1 MARKPLLITATIV
14 TLVGVGVIS
23 AALLAGIAFV
33 PAMLIGFL
41 AAGLVFSSLQLI
53 ENKKHS
59 NAMKVSMEELQ
70 SQFVYLH
77 ERQGQAEAKLQ
88 DMAKRTIDSPSLALH
103 ATATDIDVLGS
114 LVRDLAKTV
123 ADHEGRLVEQE
134 NALKTRPVAA
144 AKSMNSPF
152 IAASTTPSTQIMPST
167 QTMRPAVP
175 QNFEPDAELGF
186 TADYPTNF
194 QPTKPEPLQPSTAVM
209 SELRETL
216 AKAISDN
223 RLEISLQP
231 IVILPQRKARGYEAT
246 MSLKGIKLN
255 EMNGPDL
262 LKIANAT
269 GLRVDLDKALLG
281 RAVHV
286 SRVLRTRQ
294 REIAMCCTVSM
305 ESLADRDFRSKLED
319 IVRNDEKL
327 ARSILLEVDDTA
339 LKASG
344 AEGKA
349 NLLGIS
355 QLGIGIGVSLR
366 ENLRFH
372 APDLVA
378 LGVRQLRVSAALMQ
392 SAAQGSVAAD
402 IHPADVAELLQRNGI
417 DLLISDVTDEDTVR
431 DILDYATQ
439 YAQGDLFGTARVVRP
454 EVLEPKTVV
463 ANNQAKEATQSGA
476 QRTAAAATANT
487 TPRNIP
493 RQTFRSLLRKA

>member
-1 MARKPLLITATIV
+1 MARKPLLITAAIV

-23 AALLAGIAFV
+23 GAVLAGITLV
-33 PAMLIGFL
+33 PATLIGFL
-41 AAGLVFSSLQLI
+41 SAGLTLSGLHII
-53 ENKKHS
+53 ENKKQN
-59 NAMKVSMEELQ
+59 NALKTAMEELQ

-77 ERQGQAEAKLQ
+77 ERQGQAETRVQ
-88 DMAKRTIDSPSLALH
+88 DLVKRTIDQPSLALH

-123 ADHEGRLVEQE
+123 ADHEGRLVEQDKP
-134 NALKTRPVAA
+134 LKINHSPVAA
-144 AKSMNSPF
+144 KPINIP
-152 IAASTTPSTQIMPST
+152 AAATSSLRI
-167 QTMRPAVP
+167 AVP

-186 TADYPTNF
+186 TADFPANF
-194 QPTKPEPLQPSTAVM
+194 QTPQPEPLQPATAVM

-223 RLEISLQP
+223 RLELSLQP
-231 IVILPQRKARGYEAT
+231 IVVLPQRKARGYEAT
-246 MSLKGIKLN
+246 MSLKGIKLS
-255 EMNGPDL
+255 EQNGLDL
-262 LKIANAT
+262 PKVANAT

-294 REIAMCCTVSM
+294 REIAMCCTVSI
-305 ESLADRDFRSKLED
+305 ESLIDRDFRSKLED

-327 ARSILLEVDDTA
+327 ARSILLEVDDTD

-344 AEGKA
+344 VEGKA
-349 NLLGIS
+349 CLFSIS
-355 QLGIGIGVSLR
+355 QLGIGIGISLK

-417 DLLISDVTDEDTVR
+417 DLLVSEITDEDTVR
-431 DILDYATQ
+431 DMLDYAAQ
-439 YAQGDLFGTARVVRP
+439 YAQGNLFGTARVVRP
-454 EVLEPKTVV
+454 EVLEPKTIV
-463 ANNQAKEATQSGA
+463 ANNQAKETPRSGVPQSGA
-476 QRTAAAATANT
+476 QRTAAAAGNA
-487 TPRNIP
+487 PRNIP